1 MRHEAQLPFTG
12 FYLICLSLLSGNLTA
27 GVSLVGKIGI
37 SFSISNFLF
46 FQSWWQSSLV
56 CLACMLVIGIILY
69 FADRSLK
76 GIQRKV
82 VLIASFLVFL
92 LGLYLTFRDFR
103 TDLAHRWLGERF
115 HVGIYL
121 YWIGF
126 CIISLFFALTE
137 KKTVTTVNDTET
149 IL

>member
-1 MRHEAQLPFTG
+1 MKRN
-12 FYLICLSLLSGNLTA
+12 YLLLFFVIVCLSLLSGNLTA

-37 SFSISNFLF
+37 NFFYKQFSF

-56 CLACMLVIGIILY
+56 CLALMLIVGTIL
-69 FADRSLK
+69 FFIDRSTNGLK
-76 GIQRKV
+76 RKI
-82 VLIASFLVFL
+82 VLIACFFIFLI
-92 LGLYLTFRDFR
+92 GLYFTFRDFR
-103 TDLAHRWLGERF
+103 TDLTHRWLGERF
-115 HVGIYL
+115 HVGVYL

-137 KKTVTTVNDTET
+137 KKTITTVNDTET

>member
-1 MRHEAQLPFTG
+1 MKRN
-12 FYLICLSLLSGNLTA
+12 YLLLVFILFCLSLLSGNLTA

-37 SFSISNFLF
+37 SFFYQQFSF

-56 CLACMLVIGIILY
+56 CLALMLVVGTMLY
-69 FADRSLK
+69 FVDRAISGFK
-76 GIQRKV
+76 RKM
-82 VLIASFLVFL
+82 VLIISFLIFL
-92 LGLYLTFRDFR
+92 AGLYFTFRDFR
-103 TDLAHRWLGERF
+103 TDLTHRWLGERF

-137 KKTVTTVNDTET
+137 KKKITVSDTET

>member
-1 MRHEAQLPFTG
+1 MKRN
-12 FYLICLSLLSGNLTA
+12 YLLLIFILVFLSLLSGNLTA
-27 GVSLVGKIGI
+27 GVSLIGKIGI
-37 SFSISNFLF
+37 SFFYKQFSF

-56 CLACMLVIGIILY
+56 CLALMLVVGILLY
-69 FADRSLK
+69 FIDRSLQ
-76 GIQRKV
+76 GINRKI
-82 VLIASFLVFL
+82 VLIISFLVFL
-92 LGLYLTFRDFR
+92 VGLYFTFRDFR

-121 YWIGF
+121 YWMGF

-137 KKTVTTVNDTET
+137 KKKITVSDTET

>member
-1 MRHEAQLPFTG
+1 MKRNYLLLVFI
-12 FYLICLSLLSGNLTA
+12 LICLSLLSGNLTA

-37 SFSISNFLF
+37 SFFYKQFSF

>member
-1 MRHEAQLPFTG
+1 MKRN
-12 FYLICLSLLSGNLTA
+12 YLLLFFILIFLSLLSGNLTA

-37 SFSISNFLF
+37 SFFYKQFSF

-56 CLACMLVIGIILY
+56 CLALMLVVGAILY
-69 FADRSLK
+69 FIDRSTNGLK
-76 GIQRKV
+76 RKI
-82 VLIASFLVFL
+82 VLIACFLIFL
-92 LGLYLTFRDFR
+92 TGLYFTFSDFR

-115 HVGIYL
+115 HVGVYL

-126 CIISLFFALTE
+126 GIISLFFALTE
-137 KKTVTTVNDTET
+137 KKKIMVNDTET

>member
-1 MRHEAQLPFTG
+1 MKRN
-12 FYLICLSLLSGNLTA
+12 YLLLFFILVCLSLLSGNLTA

-37 SFSISNFLF
+37 SFFYKQFSF

-56 CLACMLVIGIILY
+56 CLALMLIVGTILY
-69 FADRSLK
+69 FIDRALK
-76 GIQRKV
+76 GRQRKV
-82 VLIASFLVFL
+82 VLIACFLVFL
-92 LGLYLTFRDFR
+92 VGLYFTFRDFR

-115 HVGIYL
+115 HVGVYL

-126 CIISLFFALTE
+126 GIISLFFALTE
-137 KKTVTTVNDTET
+137 KKEIAVSDTET

>member
-1 MRHEAQLPFTG
+1 MKRN
-12 FYLICLSLLSGNLTA
+12 YLLLFFILIFLSLLSGNLTA

-37 SFSISNFLF
+37 SFFYKQFSF

-56 CLACMLVIGIILY
+56 CLALMLVVGAILY
-69 FADRSLK
+69 FIDRSTNGLK
-76 GIQRKV
+76 RKI
-82 VLIASFLVFL
+82 VLIACFLIFL
-92 LGLYLTFRDFR
+92 AGLYFTFSDFR

-115 HVGIYL
+115 HVGVYL

-126 CIISLFFALTE
+126 GIISLFFALTE
-137 KKTVTTVNDTET
+137 KKKIMANDTET